1 MLKIILLL
9 LLFLVA
15 TLKYAPQLASDVPLL
30 PQTRSFPLP
39 PIPLIPQL
47 PSPSASLQNISSWLL
62 SSLPNIENLND
73 GIQQVLSTKNHPSN
87 NFQMMTYEEEHEEQD
102 QQQLTVLDD
111 DDYQEVVDDRSTL
124 KNDFCRSPQ
133 CVISASKMDYLID
146 WKVDPCENFY
156 NFACGSFIR
165 DSTLHD
171 RRDSLNVFTMTDDKL
186 KDQLRRLFTRKIVD
200 DEIEPYKMVK
210 RLFTSCMDVDDADKR
225 GVEPFRKLIDA
236 VGGWPMLDGDWDE
249 KAWDLEDSIMKLR
262 EYVGQNNFRQI
273 FQLRK
278 FIQIPWLG
286 IIKSQDKLTNELN
299 EVINNDTSKTEIIFK
314 AYKSYLIDTATIVGA
329 NPNKISRDIDDAV
342 EFQRDLILLN
352 SRYESSPLDN
362 SFALF
367 QNENYINYA
376 VTQWLDIFQPLPLLA
391 KIKGNEKKLNARAFF
406 AAFEELMTKTSKRT
420 LANYFVLRI
429 LVFSSRYMTSEL
441 KKRSLV
447 YRMELLGVK
456 QKEELWKQCV
466 DIVSNSMQ
474 LAAESLFSQEY
485 FNLESKQTA
494 IDIAMRV
501 KSEFDR
507 KLNNEYSWM
516 DIGERLKIFT
526 KMNEIILKLRF
537 PKELLSDSQVNF
549 FYRTVSNKLEKY
561 FESILKLTVFNTE
574 RRFLILQSGLSS
586 DYSESAGVLNYA
598 DTSSFNKILFPAGIL
613 QKEVLSPE
621 SPLYLNFPTSGF
633 LIGYIFAQN
642 FEIFQQSHL
651 PSNVSSQIGCLIRQ
665 YDSYKDLE
673 TGIKNNGRNTLQGNI
688 ADNGSLKAVYTA
700 YKKWI
705 LENGREKSLPALK
718 FSNEQFFWISFAQLF
733 CSISRPEKIKNLN
746 EINSN
751 SFEQFRV
758 IGALSNSRDFANDF
772 KCKRDSLMNPSTKCN
787 I

>member
-87 NFQMMTYEEEHEEQD
+87 NFQMMTYEVQNTTTFKTIMLESENHMTTISLNQYFQEEHEEQD

-758 IGALSNSRDFANDF
+758 IG
-772 KCKRDSLMNPSTKCN
+772 
-787 I
+787 